1 MASNTIEEASL
12 ALLTAQ
18 LDNLTTEIA
27 QLAVGSTLDVALYS
41 FCLPHDTEK
50 LAAAGS
56 PCSRECGAHEVL
68 LLSNNVVGKSRIHL
82 KTFGITGG
90 YD

>member
-1 MASNTIEEASL
+1 MSP
-12 ALLTAQ
+12 TACP
-18 LDNLTTEIA
+18 NRSTTEHGGFL
-27 QLAVGSTLDVALYS
+27 QLEKPLTCENDS
-41 FCLPHDTEK
+41 CLQISIFSHDTEK

-82 KTFGITGG
+82 KTFGITVG

>member
-41 FCLPHDTEK
+41 FLFTRRGLSL
-50 LAAAGS
+50 LARMR
-56 PCSRECGAHEVL
+56 CSRSVAAVQ
-68 LLSNNVVGKSRIHL
+68 
-82 KTFGITGG
+82 
-90 YD
+90 

>member
-1 MASNTIEEASL
+1 VGALPRDDPRAALVKEIFRLAELAREMKKDGSNTLEEASL

-41 FCLPHDTEK
+41 FLFTTRH
-50 LAAAGS
+50 
-56 PCSRECGAHEVL
+56 
-68 LLSNNVVGKSRIHL
+68 
-82 KTFGITGG
+82 
-90 YD
+90 

>member
-18 LDNLTTEIA
+18 LDNLTTRSLSSQSDRRWASPFIR
-27 QLAVGSTLDVALYS
+27 

-68 LLSNNVVGKSRIHL
+68 LLSNNVVRKSRIHL

-90 YD
+90 

>member
-27 QLAVGSTLDVALYS
+27 QLQSDRRWTS
-41 FCLPHDTEK
+41 PFICFCLPRDTEK

-56 PCSRECGAHEVL
+56 PARANAVL
-68 LLSNNVVGKSRIHL
+68 TKCCCCPIMLSANHGFI
-82 KTFGITGG
+82 
-90 YD
+90 

>member
-27 QLAVGSTLDVALYS
+27 QLAVGSMLDVALYS
-41 FCLPHDTEK
+41 FLFTTRH
-50 LAAAGS
+50 
-56 PCSRECGAHEVL
+56 
-68 LLSNNVVGKSRIHL
+68 
-82 KTFGITGG
+82 
-90 YD
+90 

>member
-27 QLAVGSTLDVALYS
+27 QLAVGATLDVAVYS
-41 FCLPHDTEK
+41 FLFTTRH
-50 LAAAGS
+50 
-56 PCSRECGAHEVL
+56 
-68 LLSNNVVGKSRIHL
+68 
-82 KTFGITGG
+82 
-90 YD
+90 